1 MQRYLDRNAY
11 DQLLKWKQRA
21 NYATLVVSGARQVG
35 KTYIVNKFADEQYKR
50 KVYINLLDF
59 TGELFLEKYE
69 DLRNEIK
76 NGLVCE
82 NPVYELIRR
91 ARPDFEDAPDTI
103 VIIDEIQ
110 ESAAIYNRIRGFTRQ
125 LKSDFIITG
134 SYPAVV
140 LRYLENGSIEDANAE
155 LLKIIKLFTN
165 ESKRYFNDPHIRN
178 RKARFLTSRALLD
191 TVPTGL

>member
-1 MQRYLDRNAY
+1 ME
-11 DQLLKWKQRA
+11 
-21 NYATLVVSGARQVG
+21 VSGARQVG
-35 KTYIVNKFADEQYKR
+35 KTYSVNKFADEQYKR
-50 KVYINLLDF
+50 KIYINLLDF

-82 NPVYELIRR
+82 NPVYGLIRR
-91 ARPDFEDAPDTI
+91 ARPDLEDAPDTI

-140 LRYLENGSIEDANAE
+140 LRYMENGSIEDANAE

-178 RKARFLTSRALLD
+178 RKARFLT
-191 TVPTGL
+191 

>member
-21 NYATLVVSGARQVG
+21 NYATLEVSGARQVG
-35 KTYIVNKFADEQYKR
+35 KTYSVNKFADEQYKR

-140 LRYLENGSIEDANAE
+140 LRYLENRSIEDANAE